1 MHTILHVDMDAFY
14 AAVEQ
19 RDRPELRGQPVVVG
33 SPPHQ
38 RGVVSTASYE
48 ARKFGVHSAM
58 PSRTAYKLC
67 PQAVFLPVRMQRYLE
82 VSGQLMQIFE
92 SFTPLV
98 EPLSCDEAFLDVAGA
113 LHRWK
118 TADALAG
125 ALKQRVRDE
134 LGLTCSV
141 GVAGNKFLAKLA
153 SDLHKPDGLTVV
165 PEDADGIAAFL
176 APLPVGRIWGVGD
189 VSEQRLLQFQLR
201 TIGEVQRMPL
211 RQLEGIAGAR
221 FSAHL
226 HALAF
231 GRDARPVVTQHE
243 AKSMS
248 SENTFDVD
256 CADPEVVRQTL
267 VGQAEHVG
275 ALLRRAGKQGRVAHL
290 KLRWSD
296 FTTITRQ
303 LALPQ
308 ASSADRTLVRAAAT
322 LFEREQVRRPVRL
335 VGFGMSGLDDSGDG
349 PRWLFQE
356 FTETRDQQLDAAVDQ
371 LRARFGSQV
380 VRRASGLGA
389 A

>member
-1 MHTILHVDMDAFY
+1 
-14 AAVEQ
+14 
-19 RDRPELRGQPVVVG
+19 
-33 SPPHQ
+33 
-38 RGVVSTASYE
+38 
-48 ARKFGVHSAM
+48 
-58 PSRTAYKLC
+58 
-67 PQAVFLPVRMQRYLE
+67 
-82 VSGQLMQIFE
+82 MQIFE

-221 FSAHL
+221 FAAHL